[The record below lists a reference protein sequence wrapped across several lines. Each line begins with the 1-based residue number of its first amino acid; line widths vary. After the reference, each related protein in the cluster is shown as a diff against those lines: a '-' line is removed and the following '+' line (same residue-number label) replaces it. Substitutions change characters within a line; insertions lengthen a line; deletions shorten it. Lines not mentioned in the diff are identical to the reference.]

1 MGWKAGTPS
10 KNKSRNFTWYLEISE
25 ELMVDL
31 ENFMVTED
39 VHAHNMHVEEK
50 NLKSAKREKNLL
62 KLWTA
67 KK

>member
-1 MGWKAGTPS
+1 
-10 KNKSRNFTWYLEISE
+10 
-25 ELMVDL
+25 MVDL

-62 KLWTA
+62 KL
-67 KK
+67 